1 MKFIPFAVL
10 LALFLTPV
18 AALAQQ
24 SQQGES
30 DEAFMSRIEREM
42 NTLASRADRL
52 EQMAREGTHSQ
63 ARSMR
68 LKTRS
73 LRKRIEK
80 EQERMAEQ
88 YLSRDEVGFDRG
100 QWNAVV
106 RRFDLEITQ
115 MERTLR
121 PF

>member
-1 MKFIPFAVL
+1 MKFISFAVL
-10 LALFLTPV
+10 FALFLAPV
-18 AALAQQ
+18 AALA
-24 SQQGES
+24 QQGES
-30 DEAFMSRIEREM
+30 DEAFMSRMEREM

-88 YLSRDEVGFDRG
+88 YLSRDETGFDRG
-100 QWNAVV
+100 KWNAVV
-106 RRFDLEITQ
+106 RRLDLEITQ